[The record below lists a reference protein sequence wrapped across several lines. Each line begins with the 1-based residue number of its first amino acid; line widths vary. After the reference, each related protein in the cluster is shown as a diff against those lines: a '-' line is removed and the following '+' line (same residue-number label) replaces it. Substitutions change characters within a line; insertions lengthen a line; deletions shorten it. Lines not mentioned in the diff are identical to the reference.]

1 MLKRFTLALAA
12 AAALLQGP
20 AYATAPPDEGMWLPI
35 HIKRLN
41 YVDMQK
47 MGLRLTAD
55 ELYNI
60 NNNSLKDAIVS
71 FGGFCTGEIISPEG
85 LILTNHHCGYDAI
98 TKLSTPQDNILV
110 NGWWAKNKA
119 EEKRAEGLFVDFL
132 VRMEDVSQRVL
143 GKLNDGMTEQERN
156 AAAQAEMAAIK
167 KEAEGGATPNGY
179 VASVKSFF
187 DGNEYYL
194 FVYERFK
201 DIRLVGTPPESI
213 GKFGGDTDNWMWP
226 RHTGDFSMF
235 RVYANKDNKPAE
247 YSADNVPM
255 KPRWYLPIS
264 LSGVKPGDFSMIF
277 GYPGRT
283 NRYLTSWGVQNAI
296 DISDPT
302 IVKIRDRKLKT
313 LKEYMDKGAK
323 ERLTYASNYA
333 SIANYWKFFM
343 GERRD
348 LLRLNVVGQ
357 KQQEEAAF
365 AQWVGQDAG
374 RQARYG
380 AVLGTLKDNYTK
392 ARSYEM
398 AAMYYREA
406 FLSGTPALPVMG
418 FMASG
423 YADALNANPAKPEA
437 IEGARKDLEEAA
449 SEIYKEYDAAT
460 DQKLLAQ
467 MITMFMKDVPADQQP
482 AYLKEQVAKFK
493 GNVEAFVADMYA
505 KSFLTNADK
514 LKAALAKPDAK
525 KIKEDPAIKFGG
537 AVRAQFLAMQQG
549 MIAPVQAELGKA
561 NRLFVEGTMKM
572 LEGKKKLYP
581 NANSTMRMT
590 YGKVIDYKPRDGV
603 QYEYYTTL
611 DGIMEKED
619 PNNEEFVVPAKLKEL
634 WQKKDYG
641 QYAENG
647 KLYVGFITDNDITGG
662 NSGSPV
668 INARGELIGT
678 AFDGNWES
686 MSGNIAYDPAFQ
698 RTIICDIR
706 YVLFC
711 VDKLGGASNLV
722 QEMKLVR
729 NVEPAPAPTPA
740 PATGVMPGTPP
751 VPKKP
756 GLKNARTSVAPVP
769 AQKAGAAASAAN

>member
-12 AAALLQGP
+12 AAALVQGVS
-20 AYATAPPDEGMWLPI
+20 YAAAPPDEGMWLPI

-60 NNNSLKDAIVS
+60 NNSSLKDAIIS
-71 FGGFCTGEIISPEG
+71 FGGFCTGEIVSPEG

-98 TKLSTPQDNILV
+98 TSKSTPQDNILT
-110 NGWWAKNKA
+110 NGWWAKQKS
-119 EEKRAEGLFVDFL
+119 EEKAIPGLTAAFL
-132 VRMEDVSQRVL
+132 VRMEDVSARVL
-143 GKLNDGMTEQERN
+143 GKLNDNMTEPERN

-167 KEAEGGATPNGY
+167 KEAEAANSTYN
-179 VASVKSFF
+179 ANVKSFF

-194 FVYERFK
+194 FVYETFK
-201 DIRLVGTPPESI
+201 DIRLVGTPPEAI

-247 YSADNVPM
+247 YSADNVPY
-255 KPRWYLPIS
+255 KPKWYLPIS
-264 LSGVKPGDFSMIF
+264 MSGVKPGDFSMIF

-283 NRYLTSWGVQNAI
+283 NRYLTSFGVQNAI

-313 LKEYMDKGAK
+313 LKEYMDQGVAN
-323 ERLTYASNYA
+323 RLKYASNYA

-348 LLRLNVVGQ
+348 LLRLNVVGVKQ
-357 KQQEEAAF
+357 KEEAAF
-365 AQWVGQDAG
+365 TQWIAADPA

-380 AVLGTLKDNYTK
+380 AVLGQLKDGYTK
-392 ARSYEM
+392 ARNYEL
-398 AAMYYREA
+398 ARVFYGEGL
-406 FLSGTPALPVMG
+406 LSGTPALPTMG
-418 FMASG
+418 FVASAYSKALTAEPFKQEG
-423 YADALNANPAKPEA
+423 ADAAK
-437 IEGARKDLEEAA
+437 KDLEETGA
-449 SEIYKEYDAAT
+449 EIYKEYDAAT

-467 MITMFMKDVPADQQP
+467 MLTMFIKEVPADQQP

-493 GNVEAFVADMYA
+493 GDVNAFVADMYA
-505 KSFLTNADK
+505 KSFLSTPEK
-514 LKAALAKPDAK
+514 LKAALEKPDAK
-525 KIKEDPAIKFGG
+525 KIAADPAIKFGT
-537 AVRAQFLAMQQG
+537 AVREQFVAMQQG

-561 NRLFVEGTMKM
+561 NRLYVEGTMKM

-590 YGKVIDYKPRDGV
+590 YGKVKDYRPRDGV
-603 QYEYYTTL
+603 RYDYYTTL

-619 PNNEEFVVPAKLKEL
+619 PTNEEFVVPAKLKEL

-647 KLYVGFITDNDITGG
+647 TVPVGFLTDNDITGG

-686 MSGNIAYDPAFQ
+686 MSGNIAYDTAYQ

-711 VDKLGGASNLV
+711 IDKLGGASNIIS
-722 QEMKLVR
+722 EMKLVR
-729 NVEPAPAPTPA
+729 TPVEAPVPPAPAPAPA
-740 PATGVMPGTPP
+740 PA
-751 VPKKP
+751 PK
-756 GLKNARTSVAPVP
+756 AAAPKIGKSPRAQAPMP
-769 AQKAGAAASAAN
+769 AQKMAPAGAAKAN